1 MEDILYKIYCD
12 MDGVLVD
19 FEKGVIEKINSELS
33 SDSPKKPKYA
43 NKVIKQLGRNYIT
56 RDDIKKYSPGK
67 SKAATNYMYA
77 LVHDDEDFW
86 SNLPWQP
93 GGKRLWAYIRQYDP
107 DILTSPMDKGGKN
120 ESLSGKLTWVKNNLG
135 LSPEKVNFAHDK
147 WKFAVSDD
155 GEPNILIDDFESK
168 TKPFTE
174 AGGIG
179 ILHINADNT
188 IRILEVIEQSDE
200 TP

>member
-1 MEDILYKIYCD
+1 MSYFPYKIYCD
-12 MDGVLVD
+12 MDGVLCD
-19 FEKGVIEKINSELS
+19 FEKGAVDLINEQLS
-33 SDSPKKPKYA
+33 SQSPRYPKLA
-43 NKVIKQLGRNYIT
+43 AKIIEELGRDYIKV
-56 RDDIKKYSPGK
+56 DDIQKYSPGK
-67 SKAATNYMYA
+67 SRAASKYMYIV
-77 LVHDDEDFW
+77 LQDDEDFW

-120 ESLSGKLTWVKNNLG
+120 ESLSGKLTWVENNLG
-135 LSPEKVNFAHDK
+135 LSPEKVKFAHDK
-147 WKFAVSDD
+147 WKFAVSND

-179 ILHINADNT
+179 VLHINADNT

>member
-1 MEDILYKIYCD
+1 MSYFPYKIYCD
-12 MDGVLVD
+12 MDGVLCD
-19 FEKGVIEKINSELS
+19 FEKGAVETINKQLA
-33 SDSPKKPKYA
+33 SDSPRYPEIA
-43 NKVIKQLGRNYIT
+43 AKVIQELGRDYINVE
-56 RDDIKKYSPGK
+56 DIQKYSPGK
-67 SKAATNYMYA
+67 SRSATKYMY
-77 LVHDDEDFW
+77 LIIQDDEEFW
-86 SNLPWQP
+86 INLSWQP

-107 DILTSPMDKGGKN
+107 DILTSPMDKRGKN

-147 WKFAVSDD
+147 WKFAVSED
-155 GEPNILIDDFESK
+155 GNPNILIDDFESK

-188 IRILEVIEQSDE
+188 IRILEVLEQSDE
-200 TP
+200 AL

>member
-1 MEDILYKIYCD
+1 MEDIYKIYCD

-19 FEKGVIEKINSELS
+19 FEKGVIDKMNEELG
-33 SDSPKKPKYA
+33 SDNPKLPKYA
-43 NKVIKQLGRNYIT
+43 NKVIEQLGRNYIT

-155 GEPNILIDDFESK
+155 GEPNILIDDFAFEDQ
-168 TKPFTE
+168 TLLQD
-174 AGGIG
+174 I
-179 ILHINADNT
+179 
-188 IRILEVIEQSDE
+188 V
-200 TP
+200 